1 MAETVELPDP
11 DSSSSAYEPSTGR
24 FLTHRE
30 YAELLVRKAAAA
42 ASTSESDDG
51 GETPARRRRRAS
63 SSAEFTGPLVP
74 AQFKIPSDLLSSLK
88 LLSFDSGETMSALVI
103 KCLTSSESVPKCW
116 LQKRAG

>member
-1 MAETVELPDP
+1 MAETIELPDP
-11 DSSSSAYEPSTGR
+11 DSSSSAYDSSTGR

-30 YAELLVRKAAAA
+30 YAELLVRKAA

-63 SSAEFTGPLVP
+63 STAEFTGPLIP
-74 AQFKIPSDLLSSLK
+74 AQFKIPADLLSSLK

-103 KCLTSSESVPKCW
+103 KCLTSQDSIPKCW